1 MAQTLE
7 FFAFKTGVKSLEFG
21 PDIIGIDIWYLPHW
35 PLPLPPFGEITPEVN
50 LKGSQNAYNSTI
62 SS

>member
-35 PLPLPPFGEITPEVN
+35 PLPLPPFREITPEVN
-50 LKGSQNAYNSTI
+50 
-62 SS
+62 